1 MSGAL
6 VNAVTKLGKKV
17 EALESISLAFDR
29 SEAMKAFEELTAR
42 IDRFFE
48 TVNKTNSALI
58 IRIEQLEQKVS
69 QLEAKR
75 KPGRPRKDE
84 R

>member
-1 MSGAL
+1 MSMAL

-17 EALESISLAFDR
+17 EKLESIPQGFNPAIYDELVVLI
-29 SEAMKAFEELTAR
+29 EELKHR
-42 IDRFFE
+42 INE
-48 TVNKTNSALI
+48 AEYYLTSLNT
-58 IRIEQLEQKVS
+58 RIEMLEI
-69 QLEAKR
+69 KR